1 MALDKTEYSRL
12 VIKRTNETGSVPTIP
27 PLSAI
32 TLNQFTP
39 TDIMVGEFFENTV
52 DDKLWLRTENSILPI
67 QLGETSGA
75 TGNFE
80 IVSGQTWTDL
90 HSQTGTTNTYIDW
103 NNSNVQELTLTG
115 STNIFFVNGNAGGLY
130 TLIVNQ
136 GVSGGYTTTWNTLD
150 TEWTNG
156 VSPVMSS
163 GSSVYD
169 VYNFVYNGN
178 TYFGSYNQNYGAT
191 PTPGIITADLYSY
204 FDGSNAAS
212 ISGFS
217 ATTWVS
223 ISGSNPSTATLYS
236 GATYVGDLGGGVYF
250 DAVSAYTQSSSDI
263 LSNSG
268 FTYEVWIRQMSA
280 STEGSDTRIYGSET
294 SAFEF
299 FVNGLQLGYYT
310 VETENV
316 DLGNYNVINGVYLL
330 TITYDET
337 ELKFY
342 KNGVL
347 FYTNPSSTF
356 VPTGDY
362 SLFGTN
368 EALTSFFGGI
378 MYKVRTYS
386 VALTP
391 GEVLNNWNV
400 ERTSYGY

>member
-1 MALDKTEYSRL
+1 
-12 VIKRTNETGSVPTIP
+12 
-27 PLSAI
+27 
-32 TLNQFTP
+32 
-39 TDIMVGEFFENTV
+39 
-52 DDKLWLRTENSILPI
+52 
-67 QLGETSGA
+67 
-75 TGNFE
+75 
-80 IVSGQTWTDL
+80 
-90 HSQTGTTNTYIDW
+90 
-103 NNSNVQELTLTG
+103 
-115 STNIFFVNGNAGGLY
+115 
-130 TLIVNQ
+130 
-136 GVSGGYTTTWNTLD
+136 
-150 TEWTNG
+150 
-156 VSPVMSS
+156 
-163 GSSVYD
+163 VYD
-169 VYNFVYNGN
+169 VYEFVYNGN

-386 VALTP
+386 VALTT
-391 GEVLNNWNV
+391 GEVINNWNV

>member
-1 MALDKTEYSRL
+1 MLDKTEYSRL
-12 VIKRTNETGSVPTIP
+12 VIKRTTETGSVPTIP

-67 QLGETSGA
+67 QLGELSGL

-90 HSQTGTTNTYIDW
+90 HSLSGATNITIDW
-103 NNSNVQELTLTG
+103 NNSNVQQLTLTG
-115 STNIFFVNGNAGGLY
+115 STNIFFINGNAGGNY
-130 TLIVNQ
+130 KLIVEQ
-136 GVSGGYTTTWNTLD
+136 AVSGSYSITWNTID
-150 TEWTNG
+150 TEWTNS

-169 VYNFVYNGN
+169 VYEFVYNGE
-178 TYFGSYNQNYGAT
+178 TYFGSYNQNYAAA

-204 FDGSNAAS
+204 FDASNPTS
-212 ISGFS
+212 LSGVS
-217 ATTWVS
+217 DTTWVS

-250 DAVSAYTQSSSDI
+250 NSISAYTQSSSDI

-268 FTYEVWIRQMSA
+268 FTYEVWVRQMSA
-280 STEGSDTRIYGSET
+280 STEGSNTRIYGSET

-310 VETENV
+310 VGTGNV
-316 DLGNYNVINGVYLL
+316 NLGNYNAINGVYLL

-347 FYTNPSSTF
+347 FYTNPSITF
-356 VPTGDY
+356 VPNGNY

-368 EALTSFFGGI
+368 ELLTSFFGGI

-386 VALTP
+386 RALTT
-391 GEVLNNWNV
+391 GEVINNWNV